1 MMSTILTHILNPL
14 TYIVPVLLAVA
25 FLTLLERKV
34 LGYMQLRKGP
44 NIVGPYGLLQPIADG
59 VKLFIKEPV
68 RPSTSSPVLFLLAPM
83 LALTLALTL
92 WAPLPLP
99 YPVTDLN
106 LSILFILALSSLAVY
121 SILGS
126 GWASN
131 SKYALIGALRAVAQT
146 ISYEVSLGLILLS
159 TIIFT
164 GGFTL
169 QTFSTAQESIWLLFP
184 AWPLAAMWYISTLA
198 ETNRAPFDLTEGES
212 ELVSGFNVEYAGG
225 PFALFFL
232 AEYANILLMNTL
244 SATLFIGA
252 SHIPHL
258 PEFTTINLMTKAA
271 FLSVLFLWIRASY
284 PRFRYDQLMH
294 LIWKNFLPLTL
305 AMVIW
310 HLALPLTLAGLPPQH

>member
-1 MMSTILTHILNPL
+1 MISAILIHILNPL
-14 TYIVPVLLAVA
+14 AYIVPVLLAVA
-25 FLTLLERKV
+25 FLTLIERKV

-44 NIVGPYGLLQPIADG
+44 NVVGPYGLLQPIADG

-68 RPSTSSPVLFLLAPM
+68 RPSTSSPLLFLLAPM
-83 LALTLALTL
+83 LALTLALIL
-92 WAPLPLP
+92 WAPMPLP
-99 YPVTDLN
+99 HPVTDLN

-159 TIIFT
+159 AIIFT

-169 QTFSTAQESIWLLFP
+169 QTFNIAQESIWLLMP

-244 SATLFIGA
+244 SATLFLGA

-258 PEFTTINLMTKAA
+258 PEVSTTNLMTKAA
-271 FLSVLFLWIRASY
+271 LLSTLFLWIRASY

-305 AMVIW
+305 ALVIW
-310 HLALPLTLAGLPPQH
+310 HLALPLAFAGLPPQM

>member
-1 MMSTILTHILNPL
+1 MPPTLAIYIINPL
-14 TYIVPVLLAVA
+14 TFIIPILLAVA
-25 FLTLLERKV
+25 FLTLIERKV

-44 NIVGPYGLLQPIADG
+44 NVVGPYGLLQPIADG

-68 RPSTSSPVLFLLAPM
+68 RPSTSSPLLFLTTPM

-92 WAPLPLP
+92 WAPMPLP
-99 YPVTDLN
+99 HPVVDLN
-106 LSILFILALSSLAVY
+106 LGILFILALSSLTVY

-146 ISYEVSLGLILLS
+146 ISYEVSLGLILLCA
-159 TIIFT
+159 IIFT

-169 QTFSTAQESIWLLFP
+169 QTFNAAQEATWLILP

-244 SATLFIGA
+244 STTLFLGA
-252 SHIPHL
+252 SHMPTIPEL
-258 PEFTTINLMTKAA
+258 TTINLMTKAA
-271 FLSVLFLWIRASY
+271 LLSLMFLWVRASY
-284 PRFRYDQLMH
+284 PRLRYDQLMH
-294 LIWKNFLPLTL
+294 LTWKSFLPLTL
-305 AMVIW
+305 ALILW
-310 HLALPLTLAGLPPQH
+310 HLSLPITLAGLPPQL

>member
-1 MMSTILTHILNPL
+1 MTSIVVTYVINPL
-14 TYIVPVLLAVA
+14 IYMAPVLLAVA
-25 FLTLLERKV
+25 FFTLIERKV

-68 RPSTSSPVLFLLAPM
+68 RPSTSSPLLFVFAPV

-92 WAPLPLP
+92 WAPLPMP
-99 YPVTDLN
+99 FPVTDLN

-131 SKYALIGALRAVAQT
+131 SKYALVGALRAVAQT

-159 TIIFT
+159 VVIFS

-169 QTFSTAQESIWLLFP
+169 QTFSMTQETTWLALS
-184 AWPLAAMWYISTLA
+184 AWPLAAMWFISTLA

-212 ELVSGFNVEYAGG
+212 ELVSGFNVEYAAG

-244 SATLFIGA
+244 STILFLGSSVYYMMPMVTSLTL
-252 SHIPHL
+252 
-258 PEFTTINLMTKAA
+258 MVKAA
-271 FLSVLFLWIRASY
+271 LLSTVFLWVRASY

-294 LIWKNFLPLTL
+294 LVWKNFLPLTL
-305 AMVIW
+305 ALVIW
-310 HLALPLTLAGLPPQH
+310 HLSLSISCAGLPPHP

>member
-1 MMSTILTHILNPL
+1 MISTIVTHIINPL
-14 TYIVPVLLAVA
+14 AYIVPVLLAVA
-25 FLTLLERKV
+25 FLTLVERKV

-59 VKLFIKEPV
+59 VKLFIKEPI
-68 RPSTSSPVLFLLAPM
+68 RPSTSSPILFILTPI

-99 YPVTDLN
+99 FPVADLN

-146 ISYEVSLGLILLS
+146 ISYEVSLGLILLNA
-159 TIIFT
+159 IIIT

-169 QTFSTAQESIWLLFP
+169 QTFSTAQESIWLIFP
-184 AWPLAAMWYISTLA
+184 AWPLAIIWYISTLA

-232 AEYANILLMNTL
+232 AEYANILLINTL
-244 SATLFIGA
+244 SAILFLGA
-252 SHIPHL
+252 SHIPAI
-258 PEFTTINLMTKAA
+258 PELTTTNLIIKAA
-271 FLSVLFLWIRASY
+271 LLSIVFLWVRASY

-294 LIWKNFLPLTL
+294 LIWKNFLPITL
-305 AMVIW
+305 ALVIW
-310 HLALPLTLAGLPPQH
+310 HLALPIAFAGLPPQL

>member
-1 MMSTILTHILNPL
+1 MTIILTHILNPL
-14 TYIVPVLLAVA
+14 AYIVPVLLAVA
-25 FLTLLERKV
+25 FLTLLERKI

-59 VKLFIKEPV
+59 VKLFTKEPV

-92 WAPLPLP
+92 WSPLPLP
-99 YPVTDLN
+99 HPVTDLN

-131 SKYALIGALRAVAQT
+131 SKYALVGALRAVAQT

-169 QTFSTAQESIWLLFP
+169 QTFNVAQETIWLLLP

-252 SHIPHL
+252 SHLPHL
-258 PEFTTINLMTKAA
+258 PEFTTINLITKAA
-271 FLSVLFLWIRASY
+271 LLSVVFIWVRASY

-305 AMVIW
+305 ALVIW
-310 HLALPLTLAGLPPQH
+310 HLALPLAFAGLPPQL